1 MFDLFD
7 DDDDDDSHE
16 EQSPKKIKLSLIPKI
31 AHLFR
36 GHHAKILLALGF
48 AFASTIFLVGLPLLF
63 RRIVDDGITH
73 KDISLTLTLA
83 FGYLAMTVLYR
94 TFEYLQ
100 TVLVGSMGITIVNSL
115 KMQLLKHTL
124 SLSIRFFDKTE
135 TGKLISRIESDSQR
149 LFMLFSSV
157 GLQLFS
163 STLIIVFSFAVMF
176 TVNVEFTLYILCCAP
191 LFLGS
196 AIIVFSRMRPLF
208 RKERELYAQIT
219 GFAGEHISAIPLL
232 RNLNSIQWSRDKF
245 RTMNSSKSKFSF
257 RVEAIEASFWGVM
270 FITPVIATTIIF
282 TVGAKQLAVGSLTI
296 GTLLLFFQ
304 YIAGIISPLIVISE
318 QISEVQKAFASAERI
333 FDLLNT
339 KPEVRNPISPVT
351 ITDFN
356 DCIEF
361 RSVTFG
367 YNETPILNDISF
379 TIKKGT
385 STAIVGATG
394 AGKTTITS
402 LLTRWYDVQDGSITL
417 DGNDIRNFRQ
427 QDLAAMMSFV
437 MQDIYLFPGSIRDN
451 LRAMRMDIPDSQVE
465 KAIQNL
471 DIQHIIDRFENGLDT
486 ILSENGKNLSFGE
499 RQLLSF
505 ARALTFQPEILI
517 IDEATSSVD
526 PATEARLQASLLTL
540 LEGRTS
546 IIIAHRLSTIVHA
559 DTIIVMDKG
568 QIAEQGTHDELL
580 LKNGMYARLYNLQS
594 QHNLYE

>member
-7 DDDDDDSHE
+7 DEDDCHE
-16 EQSPKKIKLSLIPKI
+16 EQSPPKLKLSLIPKI
-31 AHLFR
+31 AELFR
-36 GHHAKILLALGF
+36 GHHAKIIIALGF
-48 AFASTIFLVGLPLLF
+48 AFASTLFYVGLPLLF
-63 RRIVDDGITH
+63 RKIIDDGITQ
-73 KDISLTLTLA
+73 KNSILTLKLA
-83 FGYLAMTVLYR
+83 LGYLLLTVLYR

-100 TVLVGSMGITIVNSL
+100 TVLVGTMGITIVNNL
-115 KMQLLKHTL
+115 KMKLLTHTL

-163 STLIIVFSFAVMF
+163 SLLIILFSFAIMF
-176 TVNVEFTLYILCCAP
+176 SVNVEFTLYVLCCAP

-196 AIIVFSRMRPLF
+196 AVIVFSRMRPLF

-232 RNLNSIQWSRDKF
+232 RNLNSIQWSRNKF
-245 RTMNSSKSKFSF
+245 KDMNREKTKFSLK
-257 RVEAIEASFWGVM
+257 VEAIEASFWAVM

-282 TVGAKQLAVGSLTI
+282 YVGVDKIAYGTLTI

-318 QISEVQKAFASAERI
+318 QISEVQKAFASSERI

-339 KPEVRNPISPVT
+339 KPEVKNPISPMTVPKFT
-351 ITDFN
+351 
-356 DCIEF
+356 DCIRF
-361 RSVTFG
+361 DDVTFG
-367 YNETPILNDISF
+367 YNETPILKNFSLE
-379 TIKKGT
+379 IKKGT
-385 STAIVGATG
+385 SVAIVGATG

-402 LLTRWYDVQDGSITL
+402 LLTRWYDVQNGKITL
-417 DGNDIRNFRQ
+417 DNINIKDFRQ
-427 QDLAAMMSFV
+427 QDLANIMSFV
-437 MQDIYLFPGSIRDN
+437 MQDIYLFPGTIRDN
-451 LRAMRMDIPDSQVE
+451 LRAMRNDIPDSQVE
-465 KAIQNL
+465 AAIQSL
-471 DIQHIIDRFENGLDT
+471 DIQHIIDRFEHGVDT

-526 PATEARLQASLLTL
+526 PATETRLQESLLTL
-540 LEGRTS
+540 LQGRTS

-559 DTIIVMDKG
+559 DKIVVMDSGK
-568 QIAEQGTHDELL
+568 IAEEGTHDELL
-580 LKNGMYARLYNLQS
+580 LQNGIYSRLYNLQS
-594 QHNLYE
+594 QSNFYA